1 MTFFEE
7 LPPIEDR
14 ALEGNGRE
22 MFVEMIEMQRRL
34 VTPSPAKICRK
45 LKWYGNKGAE
55 VAYQLEN
62 AGLVNLTYNGPH
74 NVHAMHLTYK
84 GREVARDMGLDL

>member
-55 VAYQLEN
+55 VA
-62 AGLVNLTYNGPH
+62 
-74 NVHAMHLTYK
+74 
-84 GREVARDMGLDL
+84 

>member
-1 MTFFEE
+1 
-7 LPPIEDR
+7 
-14 ALEGNGRE
+14 
-22 MFVEMIEMQRRL
+22 MQLRL
-34 VTPSPAKICRK
+34 IKPSPAKIARK
-45 LKWYGNKGAE
+45 LKWNGSKGAE

-84 GREVARDMGLDL
+84 GREVAKDMGLDL

>member
-14 ALEGNGRE
+14 ALDGNGRE
-22 MFVEMIEMQRRL
+22 MFTEMIAMQLRL
-34 VTPSPAKICRK
+34 MSPSPAKIARK
-45 LKWYGNKGAE
+45 LKWNGSKGAE

-74 NVHAMHLTYK
+74 NVHAMHLTHK